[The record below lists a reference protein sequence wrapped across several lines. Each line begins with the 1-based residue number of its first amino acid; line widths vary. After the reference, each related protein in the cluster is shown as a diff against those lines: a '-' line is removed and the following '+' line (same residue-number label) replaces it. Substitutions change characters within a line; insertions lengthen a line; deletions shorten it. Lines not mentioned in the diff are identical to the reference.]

1 MGNEFKFLR
10 GEKFQVYERINLR
23 DVSYRLYKY
32 PKKYLSV
39 RDLHEVLKPWGISPR
54 TIRHWIQKGFIKK
67 IKRKKLKQLVTKK
80 QVKKFLSFL
89 EARSEDKYA
98 RKEFRKKR
106 KGMWNVF
113 IPIRQ
118 KRKE

>member
-89 EARSEDKYA
+89 ETRSEEKYA

>member
-10 GEKFQVYERINLR
+10 GEKFQVDERINLR
-23 DVSYRLYKY
+23 DVSYRLCKY
-32 PKKYLSV
+32 PK
-39 RDLHEVLKPWGISPR
+39 E
-54 TIRHWIQKGFIKK
+54 
-67 IKRKKLKQLVTKK
+67 

-89 EARSEDKYA
+89 EARSEEKYA

-113 IPIRQ
+113 IPIR
-118 KRKE
+118 KKEKNDGHKQA